1 MDGTEAQA
9 PVLGWGGHW
18 GGHYM
23 IHAHMMGTYLRR
35 RTTAWAHLGT
45 PPAGAAQKL
54 CSKGR
59 RCLTMS
65 ENPPPRGY
73 EHEQAIRDTS
83 GLRVRTAEERTAS
96 GAGIE
101 HTKFVIAAPIG
112 VSNAQRARR
121 SSWSWSLVL
130 GLTYCAYSYD
140 RWASGQLPNRGEAA
154 KICTSA
160 TSSTLVESMRRSR
173 GSHPT

>member
-1 MDGTEAQA
+1 LGGALYDSFTHDVYIRACAHHACTHVERHLPA
-9 PVLGWGGHW
+9 P
-18 GGHYM
+18 
-23 IHAHMMGTYLRR
+23 RKR
-35 RTTAWAHLGT
+35 
-45 PPAGAAQKL
+45 L

-65 ENPPPRGY
+65 DNPPPRGY